1 MSKENDEII
10 SVKVAGTE
18 YQLYCPKDEQRGL
31 LNAADYLNKKVRKIK
46 RQAKF
51 LSMEKASVLAGLE
64 VANELLNSDKVE
76 IKEPFDNS
84 TNVIGRTAA
93 ILTKSNL
100 ITSVV
105 GGGDTVAALN
115 KSELTGGFSFVSI
128 AGGALVEWLEGKTLP
143 GLEFLS
149 N

>member
-1 MSKENDEII
+1 MSKDNDEII

-18 YQLYCPKDEQRGL
+18 YQLYCPKEEQRGL

-84 TNVIGRTAA
+84 DTENVESTEQIES
-93 ILTKSNL
+93 TKTETPQQKEENSDDL
-100 ITSVV
+100 SIKLVSEI
-105 GGGDTVAALN
+105 
-115 KSELTGGFSFVSI
+115 SELSK
-128 AGGALVEWLEGKTLP
+128 L
-143 GLEFLS
+143 
-149 N
+149 

>member
-1 MSKENDEII
+1 MSKDNDEII

-18 YQLYCPKDEQRGL
+18 YQLYCPKEEQRGL

-64 VANELLNSDKVE
+64 VTNELLNSDKVE

-84 TNVIGRTAA
+84 DTENVESTES
-93 ILTKSNL
+93 TKTETPQQKEENSDDL
-100 ITSVV
+100 SIKLVSEI
-105 GGGDTVAALN
+105 
-115 KSELTGGFSFVSI
+115 SELSK
-128 AGGALVEWLEGKTLP
+128 L
-143 GLEFLS
+143 
-149 N
+149 

>member
-1 MSKENDEII
+1 MSKDNDEII

-18 YQLYCPKDEQRGL
+18 YQLYCPKEEQRGL

-84 TNVIGRTAA
+84 DTENVESTE
-93 ILTKSNL
+93 LTEKIESTKTETPKQKEENSDDL
-100 ITSVV
+100 SIKLVSEI
-105 GGGDTVAALN
+105 
-115 KSELTGGFSFVSI
+115 SELSK
-128 AGGALVEWLEGKTLP
+128 L
-143 GLEFLS
+143 
-149 N
+149 

>member
-76 IKEPFDNS
+76 IKEAFDNS
-84 TNVIGRTAA
+84 DTENVESTESTE
-93 ILTKSNL
+93 LTEKTESTKTEAPKQKEENSDDL
-100 ITSVV
+100 SIKLVSEI
-105 GGGDTVAALN
+105 
-115 KSELTGGFSFVSI
+115 SELSK
-128 AGGALVEWLEGKTLP
+128 L
-143 GLEFLS
+143 
-149 N
+149 

>member
-1 MSKENDEII
+1 MSKDNDEII

-84 TNVIGRTAA
+84 DTENVESTEQIES
-93 ILTKSNL
+93 TKTETPQQKEENSDDL
-100 ITSVV
+100 SIKLVSEI
-105 GGGDTVAALN
+105 
-115 KSELTGGFSFVSI
+115 SELSK
-128 AGGALVEWLEGKTLP
+128 L
-143 GLEFLS
+143 
-149 N
+149 

>member
-1 MSKENDEII
+1 MSKDNDEII

-64 VANELLNSDKVE
+64 VAKSSLATSKPAKTEAFSMLKNFACLL
-76 IKEPFDNS
+76 IF
-84 TNVIGRTAA
+84 
-93 ILTKSNL
+93 LT
-100 ITSVV
+100 
-105 GGGDTVAALN
+105 
-115 KSELTGGFSFVSI
+115 
-128 AGGALVEWLEGKTLP
+128 
-143 GLEFLS
+143 FLFR
-149 N
+149 

>member
-31 LNAADYLNKKVRKIK
+31 LNAADYLNKKVRNIK

-76 IKEPFDNS
+76 IKEPFNNS
-84 TNVIGRTAA
+84 DTENVESTESTE
-93 ILTKSNL
+93 LTEKTESTKTEAPKQKEENSDDL
-100 ITSVV
+100 SIKLVSEI
-105 GGGDTVAALN
+105 
-115 KSELTGGFSFVSI
+115 SELSK
-128 AGGALVEWLEGKTLP
+128 L
-143 GLEFLS
+143 
-149 N
+149 

>member
-76 IKEPFDNS
+76 IKEPFNNS
-84 TNVIGRTAA
+84 DTENVESTESTE
-93 ILTKSNL
+93 LTEKTESTKTEAPKQKEENSDDL
-100 ITSVV
+100 SSKLVSEI
-105 GGGDTVAALN
+105 
-115 KSELTGGFSFVSI
+115 SELSK
-128 AGGALVEWLEGKTLP
+128 L
-143 GLEFLS
+143 
-149 N
+149 

>member
-76 IKEPFDNS
+76 IKEPFNNS
-84 TNVIGRTAA
+84 DTENVESTESTE
-93 ILTKSNL
+93 LTEKTESTKTEAPKQKEENSDDL
-100 ITSVV
+100 SIKLVSEI
-105 GGGDTVAALN
+105 
-115 KSELTGGFSFVSI
+115 SELSK
-128 AGGALVEWLEGKTLP
+128 L
-143 GLEFLS
+143 
-149 N
+149 

>member
-1 MSKENDEII
+1 MSKDNDEII

-76 IKEPFDNS
+76 IKEPFNNS
-84 TNVIGRTAA
+84 DTENVESTE
-93 ILTKSNL
+93 LTEKIESTKTETPKQKEENSDDL
-100 ITSVV
+100 SIKLVSEI
-105 GGGDTVAALN
+105 
-115 KSELTGGFSFVSI
+115 SELSK
-128 AGGALVEWLEGKTLP
+128 L
-143 GLEFLS
+143 
-149 N
+149 